1 MRYHHKLGEVY
12 FLSFAFLAI
21 GAGSS
26 LAQNT
31 VAQQVLPIVKI
42 QQSNCT
48 FPSPLPI
55 STCTSNAYVVGS
67 DGGVSKCAAS
77 MQAAF
82 DKAKGKWIITKP
94 ASGTCNYLFKANG
107 AATGPFSVDLDID
120 APFQSTPT
128 SPRYNRSIW
137 TASPT
142 SDPTANNVTAC
153 LMYFVGGTGAM
164 PDGTDPLSSCASFV
178 TPPDPCCGP
187 PKPHN

>member
-1 MRYHHKLGEVY
+1 MWRLYLRYHHKLGEVY

-120 APFQSTPT
+120 APFKPSLQSI
-128 SPRYNRSIW
+128 NM
-137 TASPT
+137 
-142 SDPTANNVTAC
+142 DCVANIGPNC
-153 LMYFVGGTGAM
+153 QQCNG
-164 PDGTDPLSSCASFV
+164 LSHVFCWRHRGHA
-178 TPPDPCCGP
+178 
-187 PKPHN
+187 